1 MSEYRHGSHSV
12 FSIHLHLVWTT
23 KYRKPVMLG
32 DVGYKVRELLREVCR
47 SEGVEIIK
55 GHISKDHV
63 HLFVSIPPQV
73 TTSRLVQKLSEDD
86 ANFKVEAE

>member
-12 FSIHLHLVWTT
+12 FAIHLHLVWIT
-23 KYRKPVMLG
+23 KYRKPVLIG
-32 DVGYKVRELLREVCR
+32 DVAFKVRELLREICR
-47 SEGVEIIK
+47 SESVEIIK

-73 TTSRLVQKLSEDD
+73 GIIPSCNQVGFNAS
-86 ANFKVEAE
+86 FFG